1 MKKQK
6 NLKRCVT
13 SKQLKLVIKKVPA
26 KKSTRLYSFIGEF
39 YKTFQEELIPVFHK
53 LLQIKEKDGT
63 LPNSFFEANVPDS
76 KASQRHNKRKKQTKS
91 L

>member
-6 NLKRCVT
+6 NLKRCTT

-26 KKSTRLYSFIGEF
+26 KKNTRLYSFTCEF
-39 YKTFQEELIPVFHK
+39 YKTFQEELKPVLHK
-53 LLQIKEKDGT
+53 LLQIKEDGI
-63 LPNSFFEANVPDS
+63 LPNSFCEANIPDS
-76 KASQRHNKRKKQTKS
+76 KARQRHNKRKIQTKS

>member
-6 NLKRCVT
+6 NLKRCTT

-39 YKTFQEELIPVFHK
+39 YKTFQEELKPVLHK
-53 LLQIKEKDGT
+53 LLQIKEDGIP
-63 LPNSFFEANVPDS
+63 PNSFCEANIPDS
-76 KASQRHNKRKKQTKS
+76 KARQRHNKRKIQTKS